1 MLHQILENKPAVD
14 HSTGK
19 IFSSKIKT
27 FNSAPP
33 STHRFN
39 RGGFRVPDE
48 AIHSKTPIFLKQR
61 FYF

>member
-19 IFSSKIKT
+19 VFSSKIKP
-27 FNSAPP
+27 FNSAP

-48 AIHSKTPIFLKQR
+48 ATHSKTPIFLK
-61 FYF
+61 